1 MDNILI
7 VEDDTKIAELISTE
21 LTLEGYKVTV
31 ASDGME
37 ALAVAREYPPD
48 LIILDWMLPR
58 ISGLDVCLRLRKTGI
73 KTPIIMLTA
82 KDEIP
87 DRVIGLNAG
96 ADDYVVKP
104 FNMQELLARV
114 KARLR
119 RVSEEYSEILEFE
132 DLTLNLLTREVYR
145 GKQLIELT
153 TKEFDLL
160 EYLLRHPRQVLSRN
174 QIIENV
180 WSYDFVGESN
190 VIEVYIRA
198 LRLKLEVNQSP
209 RLIQTIR
216 GIGYA
221 LKKTI

>member
-21 LTLEGYKVTV
+21 LTLEGYKVTI

-37 ALAVAREYPPD
+37 ALGVAREYPPD

-96 ADDYVVKP
+96 ADDYVIKP

-119 RVSEEYSEILEFE
+119 RVSDEYSEILEFE

-160 EYLLRHPRQVLSRN
+160 EYLLRHPHQVLNRN

-180 WSYDFVGESN
+180 WSYDFAGESN

>member
-1 MDNILI
+1 
-7 VEDDTKIAELISTE
+7 
-21 LTLEGYKVTV
+21 
-31 ASDGME
+31 
-37 ALAVAREYPPD
+37 
-48 LIILDWMLPR
+48 
-58 ISGLDVCLRLRKTGI
+58 
-73 KTPIIMLTA
+73 
-82 KDEIP
+82 
-87 DRVIGLNAG
+87 
-96 ADDYVVKP
+96 
-104 FNMQELLARV
+104 
-114 KARLR
+114 
-119 RVSEEYSEILEFE
+119 
-132 DLTLNLLTREVYR
+132 LTREVYR

-221 LKKTI
+221 LKKPI